1 MLIDFEEEVES
12 KVTKFRIDPKTFITR
27 VGGVVGVW
35 KNLLWV
41 LIFCFVSLN
50 KVISILTK

>member
-27 VGGVVGVW
+27 VGGIVGVW

-50 KVISILTK
+50 KVMSILTN